1 MSSDQP
7 EITLQLL
14 ALKEHLKIREQ
25 GSQHNIWDPVR
36 KQYIALTPE
45 ELVRQL
51 FIQYLLNEGK
61 AKLTRLSVER
71 QILVFGQR
79 RRYDLMIHD
88 KQGGAL
94 ALIEVKAPDV
104 PLTQKTLD
112 QITRYNM
119 AIDVSWLIVSN
130 GIQTYCYQL
139 DRAAGLARI
148 QPSIPDFND
157 E

>member
-7 EITLQLL
+7 EIPLQLL
-14 ALKEHLKIREQ
+14 GLKEHLKIREK
-25 GSQHNIWDPVR
+25 GSQHEIWDPIR
-36 KQYIALTPE
+36 KRYVVLTPE

-51 FIQYLLNEGK
+51 FIQYLLSEGK
-61 AKLTRLSVER
+61 TKMTRLSVER

-88 KQGGAL
+88 NLGAPL
-94 ALIEVKAPDV
+94 VLIEVKAPDV

-139 DRAAGLARI
+139 DRTAGLARI
-148 QPSIPDFND
+148 HSSIPDFND